1 MTGTNHGM
9 TGAVIAL
16 LVKEPL
22 LAVPLSFVSH
32 FVCDS
37 IPHAGL
43 AADDKLFDKKF
54 NITLGCDFLFALVMM
69 AVLGILFPAQKWL
82 VWACMV
88 AAASPDL
95 MWAYYELYIEKLKN
109 KKPQFGPLARFHIW
123 IQWSETPK
131 GWFIEILWF
140 IGVWAIVLTQR

>member
-16 LVKEPL
+16 LVKEPS
-22 LAVPLSFVSH
+22 LAIPLSFTSH

-37 IPHAGL
+37 IPHYGI
-43 AADDKLFDKKF
+43 ADGDELFDKKF
-54 NITLGCDFLFALVMM
+54 NITLACDFLFAVGMM
-69 AVLGILFPAQKWL
+69 VVIGLLFPAQKWL
-82 VWACMV
+82 VWGCMV

-95 MWAYYELYIEKLKN
+95 MWAYYELYIEKIKG
-109 KKPQFGPLARFHIW
+109 KKPKFDPLARFHIW

-131 GWFIEILWF
+131 GWIVEFFWFVAMWLIIL
-140 IGVWAIVLTQR
+140 AQK